1 MSEFSQDRLES
12 RILEAISNLIITGA
26 IKNPHLSP
34 FTSVTKVQL
43 APDNTEARI
52 FVSSMPEER
61 IDPSVK
67 ALNSARGFIQHRL
80 SLVLKTKNT
89 PRLSFVRDDSYRE
102 AERINHLIDEA
113 LGKNNGQS

>member
-1 MSEFSQDRLES
+1 MSEFSQDRLER
-12 RILEAISNLIITGA
+12 RIMEAVSNLIITGA

-67 ALNSARGFIQHRL
+67 ALNSAAGFIQHRL
-80 SLVLKTKNT
+80 AAALRTKNT
-89 PRLSFVRDDSYRE
+89 PVLEFCRADSYRE
-102 AERINHLIDEA
+102 ADRINRLIDEA
-113 LGKNNGQS
+113 MKETEER